1 MWKKAPKPDP
11 QRPYAGARVK
21 LCGKRPPNR
30 TPKDLTLVLVLNY
43 MEKAPKLDHEKRP
56 TPALVLNYV
65 GKAPKLD
72 PQRPYTGVG
81 VKLCECVMN
90 AKAVEDFHAQISN
103 VASTLLDE
111 FRLAFHYRYV
121 YSTLEH
127 TVLKKL
133 KLSNL

>member
-43 MEKAPKLDHEKRP
+43 VE
-56 TPALVLNYV
+56 
-65 GKAPKLD
+65 KAPKLD

-121 YSTLEH
+121 YSTVEH